1 MNKLTE
7 RMFDINKRKAE
18 IRSNLEANKEGID
31 IDALTTELNNLNT
44 EFSDIE
50 KRMKLTDSITIT
62 KPEERKDNNNMDN
75 NTYAIDS
82 AEYRDAFCNKL
93 LGKTLNEAE
102 TRAISST
109 GAAIPTIISDQLIT
123 KVKTLAPMLNEITL
137 LNVAGA
143 VTFMVEGVRDDAA
156 IHTENAN
163 ITGASDALVKVT
175 LGSYE
180 FVKVI
185 SISKTVS
192 TMSIPAFE
200 GWLTDILAED
210 IARRIENCLVN
221 GTGTNQ
227 PQGVA
232 TANTWDDTNSVTV
245 GANGSLTVS
254 NVTTFISLLPAAYDV
269 NGKILMSKKTL
280 FTDFMPL
287 KDDSKYPLVKYE
299 NGEHSVFGY
308 PILISDYV
316 PLHEAYI
323 GDFKKIVGN
332 LSQDIAVES
341 SAESGFLRNAIDFKG
356 TAQFDSKVALGEAF
370 VKLAKATA

>member
-7 RMFDINKRKAE
+7 RMFEINKRKAE

-93 LGKTLNEAE
+93 LGKKLNEAE
-102 TRAISST
+102 SRAISST

-156 IHTENAN
+156 IHT
-163 ITGASDALVKVT
+163 DLPP
-175 LGSYE
+175 
-180 FVKVI
+180 
-185 SISKTVS
+185 KTVQ
-192 TMSIPAFE
+192 
-200 GWLTDILAED
+200 
-210 IARRIENCLVN
+210 IE
-221 GTGTNQ
+221 
-227 PQGVA
+227 
-232 TANTWDDTNSVTV
+232 S
-245 GANGSLTVS
+245 
-254 NVTTFISLLPAAYDV
+254 
-269 NGKILMSKKTL
+269 
-280 FTDFMPL
+280 
-287 KDDSKYPLVKYE
+287 
-299 NGEHSVFGY
+299 
-308 PILISDYV
+308 
-316 PLHEAYI
+316 
-323 GDFKKIVGN
+323 
-332 LSQDIAVES
+332 
-341 SAESGFLRNAIDFKG
+341 
-356 TAQFDSKVALGEAF
+356 
-370 VKLAKATA
+370 